1 MVTEEGEEDLLRSVV
16 TQNAKS
22 VRIARRRLE
31 RELIEANEAL
41 ARKTEELAGSEARYR
56 SALRTGGM
64 GNWETDLAASTRTW
78 SEEGMAI
85 FGGSRSSMAAG
96 AWAAKQTEFRM
107 ALHPD
112 DRHLVEGIPRAGR

>member
-1 MVTEEGEEDLLRSVV
+1 MVTDESEEDLLRSVV

-31 RELIEANEAL
+31 RQLIEANEAL

-64 GNWETDLAASTRTW
+64 GNWETDLAVGTRCGIRRKADTD
-78 SEEGMAI
+78 SDGRRTA
-85 FGGSRSSMAAG
+85 
-96 AWAAKQTEFRM
+96 FR
-107 ALHPD
+107 
-112 DRHLVEGIPRAGR
+112 